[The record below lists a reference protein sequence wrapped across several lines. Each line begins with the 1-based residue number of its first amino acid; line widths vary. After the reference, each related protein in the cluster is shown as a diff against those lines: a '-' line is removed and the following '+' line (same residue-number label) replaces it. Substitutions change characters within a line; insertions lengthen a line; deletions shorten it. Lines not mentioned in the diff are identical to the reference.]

1 MGEGGQEVDSEE
13 EPFFG
18 FSNADIPRPIEIKTE
33 PVEENG
39 DDECMVVKVTR
50 AAVPLPQVLVKKEVE
65 DEDDID
71 IFHGW
76 SLQDLP
82 RPILIK
88 EEVLED
94 AADDDM
100 VTASRAAEVVIPDYF
115 VKDPAPPLGDLG
127 PPLVPGDELC
137 DEFDEAQH
145 VTADVITQHVTA
157 DVITQHV
164 MTADVINQEQV
175 VQVQEHLVQV
185 QVQEQVVKVQE
196 QFVQMKEQVVLSP
209 EKEKG
214 YQQEQEAAVMVSPQ
228 RPVQKL
234 VFNQGQEIQVPPWSC
249 SISARICERACFNFH
264 FTTYRCDV
272 TSGSTDE
279 SLVLYLV

>member
-1 MGEGGQEVDSEE
+1 MAAGRSEEGEGQEVDSDE

-33 PVEENG
+33 PVEDDG

-100 VTASRAAEVVIPDYF
+100 VTASRAADVVIPDYF
-115 VKDPAPPLGDLG
+115 VKEPAPPLADLG

-145 VTADVITQHVTA
+145 VTEDVITQHVTA

-164 MTADVINQEQV
+164 TTDVITQHVTADVITQAQV
-175 VQVQEHLVQV
+175 VQVQEHLI

-196 QFVQMKEQVVLSP
+196 QFVQLKEQVVLSP

-234 VFNQGQEIQVPPWSC
+234 VFNQGQEIQVAPWSYV
-249 SISARICERACFNFH
+249 SPQEP
-264 FTTYRCDV
+264 
-272 TSGSTDE
+272 
-279 SLVLYLV
+279 